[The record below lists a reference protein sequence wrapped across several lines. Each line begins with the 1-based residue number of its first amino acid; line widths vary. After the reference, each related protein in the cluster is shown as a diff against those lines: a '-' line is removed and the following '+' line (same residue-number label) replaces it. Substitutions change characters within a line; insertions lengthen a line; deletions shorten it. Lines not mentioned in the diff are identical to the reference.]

1 VDEEPVVTLQAGT
14 RVGPYEILAP
24 LGAGGMGEVYR
35 AKDTRLGRDV
45 AIKVLPSH
53 LTDDPD
59 IKARFEREAKAIS
72 QLTHPHICT
81 LYDVGSEG
89 GVEYLVM
96 ELLEGQTLADRLEKG
111 PLPTEQV
118 VKFGVEIA
126 DALDRA
132 HRAGIVH
139 RDVKTGNVM
148 LTKSG
153 VKLLDFGLAKI
164 AASSEP
170 ASELSS
176 LPTQASRP
184 LTQKGTVM
192 GTFQYMAPEQLEGKD
207 ADARTDIFA
216 LGCVLYEMATGKR
229 AFTGAT
235 HAALVSAI
243 LRDDPKPI
251 SAVTPLAPAALDRLV
266 KTCLAKDPEDRWQ
279 NARDV
284 RNELVWIAQGG
295 SQASAPAAP
304 VARRRN
310 RERLA
315 WAAAI
320 VAAAIAA
327 AAIAAAIVFARRV
340 ETLDRPVRS
349 SIVIP
354 ESTAIRGVALSPDG
368 RRLAFVARDATGQS
382 HLGVRALDSLAVT
395 SLPGTES
402 PSFPFWSPDSR
413 SIAFFADGKLKKID
427 ASGGPAQVV
436 CDAPE
441 ARGGSWSREGVI
453 VFAKVVDGPLFRV
466 PASGGV
472 ASQLT
477 KLDPARGET
486 SHRWPF
492 FLPDGRH
499 FLYLVAN
506 FASPGNLPGMGIY
519 VRALDSNAEKLV
531 SPARSS
537 VAYTGP
543 AAGGSEGSLLF
554 FREGNLMAQPFDAG
568 RAKIAGEPV
577 PIAEGVQYFP
587 QTQYGLFAASGNRTL
602 VYQARSAPGV
612 SQLLWFDR
620 NGKPTG
626 SLGTPANQ
634 SNPRLSPDGRRVALD
649 ITDPQSGN
657 TDVWIYEAS
666 GGIPTRFTSHPSLD
680 TTPSWSPDGATI
692 VFNSLRQGHPDLYEK
707 ASNGLGNDEPILVN
721 ERTKYPT
728 DWSRDGRNIL
738 FRAIDEKTNFEL
750 WYLPVGTRAPV
761 PYIKSTFGVS
771 HGQFS
776 PDGKWVAYASNESGK
791 WEVYVSPFPGPG
803 GNWKVSTA
811 GGSEPRWR
819 SDGQELFY
827 LASDGKL
834 MAVAVNEGPPFEA
847 GTATTLFQT
856 KRRERISAT
865 DLFSYDVSA
874 DGKRFLVSTD
884 VGEVAPSPLNLILNW
899 TPEPRR

>member
-1 VDEEPVVTLQAGT
+1 MPLEEGARL
-14 RVGPYEILAP
+14 GPYQIVAP
-24 LGAGGMGEVYR
+24 IGAGGMGEVYR

-59 IKARFEREAKAIS
+59 LKARFEREAKAIS

-118 VKFGVEIA
+118 VKFGIEIA

-139 RDVKTGNVM
+139 RDLKPGNVM

-243 LRDDPKPI
+243 LRDEPKPI
-251 SAVTPLAPAALDRLV
+251 SAVAPLAPAALDRLV
-266 KTCLAKDPEDRWQ
+266 KTCLAKDAEDRWQ

-284 RNELVWIAQGG
+284 RNELVWIGQSG

-327 AAIAAAIVFARRV
+327 AAIAAAIVSARRV
-340 ETLDRPVRS
+340 ETLDRTVRS

-368 RRLAFVARDATGQS
+368 RCLAFVARDATGQS

-506 FASPGNLPGMGIY
+506 FASPGDLPGMGIY

-543 AAGGSEGSLLF
+543 AVGGSEGSLIF

-568 RAKIAGEPV
+568 RAKTAGEPV

-620 NGKPTG
+620 DGKPTG

-657 TDVWIYEAS
+657 TDVWIYEAA

-707 ASNGLGNDEPILVN
+707 ASNGVGNDEPILVN

-827 LASDGKL
+827 LASDGRL
-834 MAVAVNEGPPFEA
+834 MAVPVKEGPPFEA
-847 GTATTLFQT
+847 GSAAALFQT

>member
-1 VDEEPVVTLQAGT
+1 MTLEEGARL
-14 RVGPYEILAP
+14 GPYQIVAP
-24 LGAGGMGEVYR
+24 IGAGGMGEVYR
-35 AKDTRLGRDV
+35 ARDTRLGREV
-45 AIKVLPSH
+45 AVKVLPSH
-53 LTDDPD
+53 LTEDPEL
-59 IKARFEREAKAIS
+59 KARFEREAKAIS

-111 PLPTEQV
+111 PLPTDHV
-118 VKFGVEIA
+118 LKFGVEIA

-139 RDVKTGNVM
+139 RDLKPGNVM

-207 ADARTDIFA
+207 TDARTDIFA

-235 HAALVSAI
+235 QASLVSSI
-243 LRDDPKPI
+243 LRDEPKPI

-266 KTCLAKDPEDRWQ
+266 KSCLAKDPEDRWQ
-279 NARDV
+279 SARDV
-284 RNELVWIAQGG
+284 RNELQWIGQSG

-453 VFAKVVDGPLFRV
+453 VFAKVVDGPLFQV

-506 FASPGNLPGMGIY
+506 FASPGDLPGMGIY

-543 AAGGSEGSLLF
+543 AVGGSEGSLIF

-568 RAKIAGEPV
+568 RAKTAGEPV

-620 NGKPTG
+620 DGKPTG

-707 ASNGLGNDEPILVN
+707 ASNGVGNDEPILVN

-899 TPEPRR
+899 TPDPRR